1 MAKYKAQS
9 EHDRCVACGVCV
21 KVCPKD
27 AVSIYRG
34 CYAVVNED
42 LCIGCGI
49 CEKVC
54 PAGAIT
60 INENLSHIDENY
72 CLSCGQCAVKCPR
85 GAIAVLRGILT
96 D

>member
-9 EHDRCVACGVCV
+9 EQDRCVACGVCV

-49 CEKVC
+49 GLSGFAAYTQCHACEIRERIL
-54 PAGAIT
+54 IT
-60 INENLSHIDENY
+60 FVEN
-72 CLSCGQCAVKCPR
+72 
-85 GAIAVLRGILT
+85 
-96 D
+96 